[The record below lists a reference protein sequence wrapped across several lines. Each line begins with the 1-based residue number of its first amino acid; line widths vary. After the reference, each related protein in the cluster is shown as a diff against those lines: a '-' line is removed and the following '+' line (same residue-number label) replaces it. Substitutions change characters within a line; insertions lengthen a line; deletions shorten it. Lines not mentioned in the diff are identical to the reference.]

1 MSCRLPHPLVRN
13 SLALMACLFWSVAFV
28 FVKDALS
35 YMPPIE
41 LAGIRFVLA
50 GLIQIPF
57 CGGLAAYR
65 HAARQTRDVI
75 KVSLCTTV
83 LFYGLYFLAMDRIQG
98 AQGAILTGFSPV
110 LSAFCAHYL
119 RPDDRLDARMVLS
132 LAIGFGGVVMVSLS
146 SADGTAPTARE
157 WTGVGL
163 MLAGYVLST
172 FGNFYAAD
180 AGRRANPVALN
191 SLQMIAGG
199 LVLCA
204 VAPFAEDVVDPVALP
219 WSFHRTL
226 LILAAISAVGFGIW
240 FTLLPVMKVSHLN
253 LWKFIIPVLGAV
265 LSWTFIPGEEP
276 DRWALGGIAL
286 VMTSLA
292 VHHLR
297 TPQQAPEPVK
307 AP

>member
-1 MSCRLPHPLVRN
+1 MSCHLPHPLVRN

-57 CGGLAAYR
+57 CGGFAAYR
-65 HAARQTRDVI
+65 HAARQTRDVLR
-75 KVSLCTTV
+75 VSLCTTV
-83 LFYGLYFLAMDRIQG
+83 LFYGMYFLAMDRIQG

-110 LSAFCAHYL
+110 LIAFCAHYL
-119 RPDDRLDARMVLS
+119 RPDDRLDPRMGLS
-132 LAIGFGGVVMVSLS
+132 LTIGFTGVVMVAMS
-146 SADGTAPTARE
+146 SSEGSAPTLRE

-180 AGRRANPVALN
+180 AGRRAHPVALN
-191 SLQMIAGG
+191 SLQMLAGG

-204 VAPFAEDVVDPVALP
+204 VAPFAEDVVNPCTLP
-219 WSFHRTL
+219 WAFHRTL

-253 LWKFIIPVLGAV
+253 LWKFIIPVLGAGF
-265 LSWTFIPGEEP
+265 SWTFIPGESP

-286 VMTSLA
+286 VMASLA

-297 TPQQAPEPVK
+297 SQQPSPEPVK